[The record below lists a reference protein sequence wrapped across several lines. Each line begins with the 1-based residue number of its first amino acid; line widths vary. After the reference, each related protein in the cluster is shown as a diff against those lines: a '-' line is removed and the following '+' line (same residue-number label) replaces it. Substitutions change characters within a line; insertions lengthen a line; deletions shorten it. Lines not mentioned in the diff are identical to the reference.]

1 MDTKGATMPTQD
13 TPLETAP
20 VPGTRLAWSI
30 PEAAAMLSVSPNHLR
45 RMAERGELRVVRVG
59 PRRVVIPTEELTRI
73 LNGDASSTQEA

>member
-1 MDTKGATMPTQD
+1 MPAQD
-13 TPLETAP
+13 TPLETSP

-59 PRRVVIPTEELTRI
+59 PRRVVLPTEELMRI
-73 LNGDASSTQEA
+73 LNADESSTQEA